1 MNIYAP
7 IDPVSRECFFSD
19 LHEWTWNQ
27 QPTILAG
34 DFNCVQSPPLDRLG
48 GVRQGRPKRKAL
60 RTVMEAHHLEDA
72 RILSESVDGEGDD
85 LDPTDFHTYWG
96 PDSASHIDR
105 FYVPQAWSSVVQ
117 WVSVHEPRVPSDHQ
131 RVQLHY

>member
-34 DFNCVQSPPLDRLG
+34 DFNSVQRPPLDRLG
-48 GVRQGRPKRKAL
+48 GVRQECPKSKAL
-60 RTVMEAHHLEDA
+60 QTSMEAHHLEDA
-72 RILSESVDGEGDD
+72 CILSESVDGEGDD
-85 LDPTDFHTYWG
+85 PDPIDFYTYWG
-96 PDSASHIDR
+96 PDAASRIDR
-105 FYVPQAWSSVVQ
+105 F
-117 WVSVHEPRVPSDHQ
+117 
-131 RVQLHY
+131 